1 MGLDGSASAPTMEA
15 TTSDGSDE
23 SARLIAV
30 GEVTPTP
37 EVSDVVGVIP
47 AEPVPFLEKLFIRK
61 LQRGD
66 AKAFRELVRKNQDRI
81 YSLCLRMLGDAHEAE
96 DVAQEVFLA
105 VHKHLP
111 RFRGDCRLSTWLYR
125 VAKNHCLN
133 RIKYRERRETV
144 DDSELNQVDGHQIDP
159 GHLSRPERPD
169 RALLGAEERARVHAA
184 LSQLSAEHRLLVVL
198 RDIEGMSYEEIA
210 RIAELPAGTVKSRLH
225 RARSALAEL
234 LAQAGMVPEGAHWEE

>member
-1 MGLDGSASAPTMEA
+1 MEA
-15 TTSDGSDE
+15 TSPDGSDE
-23 SARLIAV
+23 RVRLVAVDDASAAV
-30 GEVTPTP
+30 DATDVAALPT
-37 EVSDVVGVIP
+37 ES
-47 AEPVPFLEKLFIRK
+47 VPFLERLFLRK

-66 AKAFRELVRKNQDRI
+66 AKAFRELVRKHQDRI
-81 YSLCLRMLGDAHEAE
+81 YSLCYRMLGDSAEAE

-144 DDSELNQVDGHQIDP
+144 DDSELNQVDSHQIDA
-159 GHLSRPERPD
+159 GHISRPERPD
-169 RALLGAEERARVHAA
+169 QALLGAEERTRVHAA
-184 LSQLSAEHRLLVVL
+184 LKQLSAEHRLLVVL

-225 RARSALAEL
+225 RARSALADL
-234 LAQAGMVPEGAHWEE
+234 LAQAGMAPEGARWEE